1 MPLSKK
7 NQTNHIRG
15 YIEGYY
21 GKLLSWTER
30 TELVRFLASLQLN
43 TYCYA
48 PKEDPQ
54 HRLRWRE
61 HHNPQWHEAFRK
73 LSEAAECSSVALVA
87 GIAPGLD
94 FNFQSGSD
102 FDCLLNKTQQY
113 INSGATGILLL
124 WDDIDDVFTADIS
137 ISEGTAHARTVNQ
150 LSEALDQPVW
160 TVPRVYAD
168 EIENNNNY
176 LEDFFNELQSQH
188 TVLLCGKAIVASK
201 VQHSDLQRLSRAANN
216 TIESSAELKHRTV
229 VWDNFYAN
237 DYCPRRL
244 FIGPWTGRDEVSD
257 YLINPT
263 GMPHTDNLILD
274 ITASTHTSANDKS
287 AWQDALTRHGVPDAF
302 LAIAPY
308 FLSPC
313 FGDTIAQEKIDSAP
327 FGVTSDK
334 AIDQAIDQAIED
346 CLWKWKS
353 PLARE
358 WYPFIMSL
366 KHDLALVQGTL
377 PIDRILKTQTS
388 CLSRHLLKD
397 F

>member
-7 NQTNHIRG
+7 NQTSYIRG

-48 PKEDPQ
+48 PKEDTQ

-61 HHNPQWHEAFRK
+61 HHTPPWHDAFRK
-73 LSEAAECSSVALVA
+73 LSEAAESSSVAMVA

-94 FNFQSGSD
+94 FNFQTDSD
-102 FDCLLNKTQQY
+102 FDCLLDKAQQY
-113 INSGATGILLL
+113 IKSGATGILLL
-124 WDDIDDVFTADIS
+124 WDDIDDEFTADIS

-150 LSEALDQPVW
+150 LSEAIDQPVW
-160 TVPRVYAD
+160 TVPRVYAN

-176 LEDFFNELQSQH
+176 LEDFFNELHSQH
-188 TVLLCGKAIVASK
+188 TILLCGKAIVASK
-201 VQHSDLQRLSRAANN
+201 VKHSDLQQLSRAANN
-216 TIESSAELKHRTV
+216 TIEYSAELKHRTV

-244 FIGPWTGRDEVSD
+244 FIGPWTGREEVSD

-263 GMPHTDNLILD
+263 GMPHTDKLILD
-274 ITASTHTSANDKS
+274 ITASTHTSANNES
-287 AWQDALTRHGVPDAF
+287 AWQNALTRHGVPDAF

-313 FGDTIAQEKIDSAP
+313 FGDTIAQAKIDSAQ
-327 FGVTSDK
+327 FDVTSDK
-334 AIDQAIDQAIED
+334 GINQAIDQAIED

-366 KHDLALVQGTL
+366 KHDLALAQGTL
-377 PIDRILKTQTS
+377 PIDRVLKTQTS
-388 CLSRHLLKD
+388 CLSPHLLKA